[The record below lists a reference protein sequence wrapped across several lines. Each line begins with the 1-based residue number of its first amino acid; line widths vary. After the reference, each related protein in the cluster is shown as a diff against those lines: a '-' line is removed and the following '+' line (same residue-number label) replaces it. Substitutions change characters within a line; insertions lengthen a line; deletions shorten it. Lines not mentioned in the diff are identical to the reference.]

1 MPSPARLSTAAANRG
16 PTLRHRLRRCHTSD
30 GTLRHLHLLHRLRR
44 NRPLPYLLS
53 YLGFLLLTLLQN
65 PGHTVADT
73 KHDLTAN
80 PLGFLAR
87 ATSLWDSTAPMGQL
101 QNQAYGYLFPQGP
114 FFAVGHLLHL
124 PGWLIQR
131 LWWALLLWVG
141 FWGIL
146 WLARTLRIGGPRSR
160 TAGALVYVLSP
171 RIFTTLGAIS
181 SESLPYMLAPW
192 VLVPVV
198 WALDGN
204 GLPGDPNLHSVPS
217 LHSDPSLPGG
227 PRDSGN
233 PGDSPSP
240 HSAQLRHAAFLS
252 AIAVACMGAVNAT
265 ATLAAV
271 LVSILWWLLHR
282 PSGRWARFTGWWI
295 LGGVLACT
303 WWVGPLLLLGRY
315 SPPFL
320 DYIESAQVTTRWAN
334 LAETLRGTTSWTPY
348 LSTERVAGA
357 LLVTQPVLIVATSL
371 VAAAGLAGLTLRSMP
386 QRGRLTTIALVGITL
401 LCLGWVGVLDAPFA
415 GHVQAFLDGPGAVFR
430 NVHKFD
436 PLLRLPLALGFTHL
450 LSRVPVHSW
459 ADLAHPE
466 RQPRVAAGIVMVTA
480 LAVAVSPAW
489 TLRLA
494 PQGTYRDVPDYWAE
508 AAHWL
513 ADHAPERPPSGA
525 GSSPHEPTPAAR
537 ALVVPGANFAS
548 QLWGLTRDEPLQP
561 LARSP
566 WAVRD
571 AIPLVPP
578 NTIRAMD
585 AVEQLVAAGRPAVG
599 LAPTLARQ
607 GIRFVVVRN
616 DLNLAVSNA
625 ANPLLVHRTV
635 LGSPGLRRVA
645 QFGSAT
651 RAGVGYQ
658 GEGATQPVPFFLR
671 NMPRPSYPAIEIF
684 EVDLDGTNTP
694 TSFPFGGPWLVS
706 TDTVPLVAGGPE
718 ALSSFND
725 TALSFG
731 QPIPTVRM
739 LSGHVT
745 RLYQQ
750 TVSQQVAAG
759 RGALRQDTFPPGT
772 RPPSDPTTP
781 RWLGLTITDS
791 PKARETDFGRVDHHS
806 SGIRSRR
813 DTRHTGNRQPDYATD
828 AAPLIY
834 SRWYGGRVTVSS
846 SAEYA
851 DQLGKVRPGADPA
864 AAFDGNPHSAWLSA
878 FPGSAVGQS
887 LTVHLD
893 HPILQ
898 GSVTVTVPRGLPG
911 SPINRLVLHTAAG
924 SAIVSTT
931 PGRRTVIPLPP
942 GTTTWLRISA
952 GSTQDGSAGGQ
963 FGLSEVV
970 VRDTSRPTSSGTGTV
985 VQIGREVV
993 VGYPDHAEFLPP
1005 LLGWSLHQDYPGALP
1020 CAEGP
1025 TGATVCDP
1033 SWVEPPE
1040 EPGVFR
1046 RTIATPRE
1054 VEVAP
1059 RMLVRLNS
1067 ARIARV
1073 STTAPP
1079 RLRINT
1085 GCDGGLALV
1094 VTPGSAR
1101 QAASWDTSEGS
1112 PSVPVPQRIP
1122 LRLEGDPEDIAA
1134 ALQRGETVPAVACQP
1149 STVLLPAGEVRVE
1162 GQAGHNLVVDT
1173 LQLTT
1178 PAGQRRLA
1186 AAARL
1191 STRHHSAPPRLLEWG
1206 KSVRRLEFGPSTD
1219 TRLLVVPESVNPG
1232 WQATLADGRILQP
1245 TTANGWQ
1252 QAWLLPAESEGVV
1265 TLRFTPNTPYRIALC
1280 VGGVLVLLLI
1290 VLTVVDGVRLRRL
1303 DGSRFGRALQCR
1315 WSAVTAPSPH
1325 PRTSF
1330 GDSGRSPWATLLT
1343 AAGTTLSGV
1352 LLAAHPWT
1360 LTGGHSYAGD
1370 HWLTQLCALVAVVAL
1385 ALAACPLPTSWR
1397 HAARA
1402 LRERYTSSP
1411 AGFSTCG
1418 SRAAATSTS
1427 SAAAARR
1434 PSQARNRRRNGS
1446 STSA

>member
-1 MPSPARLSTAAANRG
+1 MPSPARLSTAAANR
-16 PTLRHRLRRCHTSD
+16 RHPRCLRRCHTPSC
-30 GTLRHLHLLHRLRR
+30 TPRHHHLLRHLRRHRSF
-44 NRPLPYLLS
+44 PYLLS
-53 YLGFLLLTLLQN
+53 YLGFLCLTLLQD
-65 PGHTVADT
+65 PGRTAADT

-87 ATSLWDSTAPMGQL
+87 STSLWDSTAPMGQL

-114 FFAVGHLLHL
+114 FFAFGHLLHL
-124 PGWLIQR
+124 PGWLTQR

-141 FWGIL
+141 FWGIM

-160 TAGALVYVLSP
+160 VAGALVYVLSP
-171 RIFTTLGAIS
+171 RILTTLGAIS

-204 GLPGDPNLHSVPS
+204 GLSSGAS
-217 LHSDPSLPGG
+217 G
-227 PRDSGN
+227 PR
-233 PGDSPSP
+233 P
-240 HSAQLRHAAFLS
+240 AQLRHAAFLS
-252 AIAVACMGAVNAT
+252 AVAVACMGAVNAT

-282 PSGRWARFTGWWI
+282 PSGRWARFTGWWM

-303 WWVGPLLLLGRY
+303 WWIGPLLLLGRY

-334 LAETLRGTTSWTPY
+334 LSETLRGTTSWTPY

-357 LLVTQPVLIVATSL
+357 LLVTQPALIVATAL

-386 QRGRLTTIALVGITL
+386 HRGRLITIALVGVTL
-401 LCLGWVGVLDAPFA
+401 LCLGWVGALGAPFA
-415 GHVQAFLDGPGAVFR
+415 GHVRAFLDGPGAAFR

-459 ADLAHPE
+459 ADVAHPE
-466 RQPRVAAGIVMVTA
+466 RQPRVAAGMVMVMA
-480 LAVAVSPAW
+480 LVVAVSPAW

-494 PQGTYRDVPDYWAE
+494 PQGTYREVPDYWSE
-508 AAHWL
+508 AAQWL
-513 ADHAPERPPSGA
+513 AAHAPEPPSGGA
-525 GSSPHEPTPAAR
+525 GSSPQEPTPAAR

-585 AVEQLVAAGRPAVG
+585 AVEQLVADGRPAEG
-599 LAPTLARQ
+599 LAATLAGQ

-616 DLNLAVSNA
+616 DLNLAVSDA
-625 ANPLLVHRTV
+625 ASPLLVHRTM

-645 QFGSAT
+645 QFGPAT

-658 GEGATQPVPFFLR
+658 AENTPQPVPFFLR
-671 NMPRPSYPAIEIF
+671 DVPRPAYPAIEIF
-684 EVDLDGTNTP
+684 EVDLDGPHTP
-694 TSFPFGGPWLVS
+694 SSFPFGGPWLVD
-706 TDTVPLVAGGPE
+706 TDSVPLVVGGPE

-750 TVSQQVAAG
+750 TVSQQSASQQAG
-759 RGALRQDTFPPGT
+759 VGPGVPSRDALPQGRRPQGT
-772 RPPSDPTTP
+772 VQAGGPTTP

-791 PKARETDFGRVDHHS
+791 PKARETDVGRVDHHS
-806 SGIRSRR
+806 SGIRSRG
-813 DTRHTGNRQPDYATD
+813 DTRYTGSRHPDYATD

-834 SRWYGGRVTVSS
+834 SRWYGGKVTVSS
-846 SAEYA
+846 SAGYA

-864 AAFDGNPHSAWLSA
+864 AAFDGNPRSAWLSA

-887 LTVHLD
+887 LTVHLN
-893 HPILQ
+893 HPIPQ

-911 SPINRLVLHTAAG
+911 SPVNRLVLHTNAG

-931 PGRRTVIPLPP
+931 PGHRTVIPFPP

-952 GSTQDGSAGGQ
+952 GSTRDGSAGDQ

-970 VRDTSRPTSSGTGTV
+970 VRDTSRPTASGAGTV

-1005 LLGWSLHQDYPGALP
+1005 LLGWSLHQDYSGALP
-1020 CAEGP
+1020 CADGP
-1025 TGATVCDP
+1025 TGARVCDP
-1033 SWVEPPE
+1033 SLVEPPE
-1040 EPGVFR
+1040 EPGVLR
-1046 RTIATPRE
+1046 RTITTPRE
-1054 VEVAP
+1054 VEVTA

-1067 ARIARV
+1067 ARIAQV

-1079 RLRINT
+1079 HLRVNT

-1094 VTPGSAR
+1094 VTPGSAL
-1101 QAASWDTSEGS
+1101 QAAAWNSLENS
-1112 PSVPVPQRIP
+1112 PSFPVPQRIP
-1122 LRLEGDPEDIAA
+1122 LRLEGNSEDIAA

-1149 STVLLPAGEVRVE
+1149 STVLLPAGEVRME
-1162 GQAGHNLVVDT
+1162 GHAGRNLVVDT
-1173 LQLTT
+1173 LQLIS

-1186 AAARL
+1186 EAARL
-1191 STRHHSAPPRLLEWG
+1191 RANHRSTPPRLLEWG
-1206 KSVRRLEFGPSTD
+1206 NSVRRLEFGPSTD

-1232 WQATLADGRILQP
+1232 WQATLADGRMLQP

-1252 QAWLLPAESEGVV
+1252 QAWLVPANSEGVV
-1265 TLRFTPNTPYRIALC
+1265 TLRFTPNTPYRTVLG

-1290 VLTVVDGVRLRRL
+1290 VLTVVGGVRLRRL
-1303 DGSRFGRALQCR
+1303 DSPHSDSPLAWR

-1325 PRTSF
+1325 PRQSF
-1330 GDSGRSPWATLLT
+1330 GDSGRYHWATLLT
-1343 AAGTTLSGV
+1343 AAGTVLSGL

-1370 HWLTQLCALVAVVAL
+1370 HWLTQLCALIAVVAL
-1385 ALAACPLPTSWR
+1385 ALATTPLPAGWR
-1397 HAARA
+1397 HGIRT
-1402 LRERYTSSP
+1402 LRQRYAS
-1411 AGFSTCG
+1411 AG
-1418 SRAAATSTS
+1418 AATVAPGADS
-1427 SAAAARR
+1427 SAASTVTLGAATIASGAAAASPPDAATTRR
-1434 PSQARNRRRNGS
+1434 ASQARNRRRNGS